1 MQVDALAVK
10 PCSLPNASSQR
21 IQVSSGL
28 WNVDSCSSDNYV
40 LNSTARK
47 MKLRWTEEVDLE
59 IEGMGQVVTNLE
71 KVKVYVVPVQDKDGK
86 LGWKTKLSEVF
97 RFVPKV

>member
-1 MQVDALAVK
+1 
-10 PCSLPNASSQR
+10 
-21 IQVSSGL
+21 
-28 WNVDSCSSDNYV
+28 
-40 LNSTARK
+40 